1 MQFHGARLKVDRANK
16 HIEEIDR
23 NIRNLSDPDTHTVT
37 AGVDPHTGQKLI
49 HYDIPQNIP
58 TNLALV
64 IGDAVHNLRTAL
76 DYAWLQTIERV
87 VPSAVSDFAKF
98 PIYPSLKVLEA
109 ALKGRKID
117 TVSPRLYELIVSHL
131 KPYGGGDH
139 SL

>member
-23 NIRNLSDPDTHTVT
+23 NIRNLSDPDTHSVT

-64 IGDAVHNLRTAL
+64 IGDAVHT
-76 DYAWLQTIERV
+76 T
-87 VPSAVSDFAKF
+87 PSTKLMTLFKWRR
-98 PIYPSLKVLEA
+98 I
-109 ALKGRKID
+109 GRG
-117 TVSPRLYELIVSHL
+117 VRENSSSP
-131 KPYGGGDH
+131 PWA
-139 SL
+139 